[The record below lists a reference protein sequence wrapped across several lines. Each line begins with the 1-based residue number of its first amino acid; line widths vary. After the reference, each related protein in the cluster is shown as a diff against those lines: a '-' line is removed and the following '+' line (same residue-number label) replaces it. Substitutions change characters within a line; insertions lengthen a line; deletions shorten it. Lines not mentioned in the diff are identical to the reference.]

1 MKATMFLAGLAV
13 ASAMDN
19 EDLRPSF
26 IDWTSK
32 HGKSYAG
39 AEFEQRFQIY
49 QSNHAYISSHNAR
62 HSAGLTSFTVAH
74 NQFSAMTNREYRNL
88 LQKKNRPRSAGAAA
102 SFVADQA
109 DPAPDN
115 FDWRPLG
122 VVNPVKNQASCGSC
136 WAFSATA
143 AMEGAF
149 NQKHNGTGV
158 PSQCSS
164 YKCGP
169 NDTPC
174 CSFSEQ
180 EVVDCTLNGADTC
193 NKGGEMHDGVL
204 EIVNNQKGKF
214 NTESQ
219 YPYTSGGGTST
230 GQCNAKPAT
239 AVTTGITGYA
249 NVTHG
254 DEKALK
260 QAAYEHA
267 IISIGIDASQNSFQ
281 FYSSG
286 VYDEPACHNTI
297 DQLDHGVAIVGYGI
311 DTSPS
316 PSPGPGP
323 GPSPGPGPADCPDQ
337 NTEKACKADTGCFW
351 CNDPGI
357 GGFCFSFPCGQE
369 ENNHGTPFKRNL
381 LTAGSAGPAPSPAPS
396 TGTDYWIV
404 RNSWGE
410 SWGMN
415 GYIWMSRNKDNQCG
429 VACDSIYAL
438 M

>member
-1 MKATMFLAGLAV
+1 MKTTAAILTTLASIANGSMV
-13 ASAMDN
+13 DN
-19 EDLRPSF
+19 EFLRPQF
-26 IDWTSK
+26 IKWTTEHSRTYS
-32 HGKSYAG
+32 GV
-39 AEFEQRFQIY
+39 EFEQRFQVY
-49 QSNHAYISSHNAR
+49 QSNHNYITKHNQGV
-62 HSAGLTSFTVAH
+62 SSFTVAH
-74 NQFSAMTNREYRNL
+74 NQFSDMTNKEYRTKIL
-88 LQKKNRPRSAGAAA
+88 LSKNRARSNDAEA
-102 SFVADQA
+102 SFSPNNST
-109 DPAPDN
+109 PAPDN

-143 AMEGAF
+143 AMEGAY
-149 NQKHNGTGV
+149 NQKHNGTGI
-158 PSQCSS
+158 PSQCSN

-169 NDTPC
+169 NNTPC

-204 EIVNNQKGKF
+204 EIVKNQKGKF

-219 YPYTSGGGTST
+219 YPYTSGGGTSA
-230 GQCNAKPAT
+230 GDCKAKAAT
-239 AVTTGITGYA
+239 AVTTGITGYT

-254 DEKALK
+254 DEAALK

-311 DTSPS
+311 DTNPSPG

-323 GPSPGPGPADCPDQ
+323 GPGPGPANCVSNND
-337 NTEKACKADTGCFW
+337 EKSCKADTGCYW
-351 CNDPGI
+351 CTDPGI
-357 GGFCFSFPCGQE
+357 GGFCFSFPCGQK
-369 ENNHGTPFKRNL
+369 ENNPLIAIKKRAL
-381 LTAGSAGPAPSPAPS
+381 RAPEPKPTMEIAAA
-396 TGTDYWIV
+396 GTDYWIV
-404 RNSWGE
+404 RNSWGA

-415 GYIWMSRNKDNQCG
+415 GYIWMSRNKNNQCG
-429 VACDSIYAL
+429 VACDAIFAN

>member
-1 MKATMFLAGLAV
+1 MLAKATIVLSTVALTAV
-13 ASAMDN
+13 AN
-19 EDLRPSF
+19 ETLRPSF
-26 IDWTSK
+26 IEWTSLHNRNYK
-32 HGKSYAG
+32 GT
-39 AEFEQRFQIY
+39 EFEQKFQVY
-49 QSNHAYISSHNAR
+49 QSNQNFIERHNAR
-62 HSAGLTSFTVAH
+62 HSAGLTTFTVAH
-74 NQFSAMTNREYRNL
+74 NQFSDLTNMEYRQKYL
-88 LQKKNRPRSAGAAA
+88 LKKNRPRSDQAAA
-102 SFVADQA
+102 SFTQETGA
-109 DPAPDN
+109 APDN

-143 AMEGAF
+143 AMEGAY
-149 NQKHNGTGV
+149 NQKHNGTGI
-158 PSQCSS
+158 PTQCSS

-169 NDTPC
+169 NNTPC

-180 EVVDCTLNGADTC
+180 EVVDCTLKGADTC

-214 NTESQ
+214 NTETQ

-230 GQCNAKPAT
+230 GNCQAKPAT

-254 DEKALK
+254 NETALK
-260 QAAYEHA
+260 QAAFEHA
-267 IISIGIDASQNSFQ
+267 IISIGIDASQGSFQ

-286 VYDEPACHNTI
+286 VYNEPACHNTI
-297 DQLDHGVAIVGYGI
+297 DQLDHGVAIVGYGV

-316 PSPGPGP
+316 PSPGP
-323 GPSPGPGPADCPDQ
+323 SPGPGPGPGPSDCPDQ
-337 NTEKACKADTGCFW
+337 NDKKSCTADTGCYW

-357 GGFCFSFPCGQE
+357 GGFCFSFPCGQDTNPLVASKKVKPE
-369 ENNHGTPFKRNL
+369 PQPTMEVEVMK
-381 LTAGSAGPAPSPAPS
+381 AA
-396 TGTDYWIV
+396 GTDYWIV
-404 RNSWGE
+404 RNSWGA

-429 VACDSIYAL
+429 VACDAIYAL